1 VVRLYY
7 SGNSVCLLNALSL
20 WAQVVSYPFI
30 GIMTAGG
37 DDIDF

>member
-20 WAQVVSYPFI
+20 WALVENDPFI